1 MKIQL
6 SKVTL
11 NIEEFRNSSSSK
23 NYLFFLHGFS
33 GSSSD
38 WNEIIPRINNDFK
51 IFAVD
56 LVGHGQSDSPDDV
69 SLYTTKSMVEQLYQ
83 VIKKITEEK
92 IILAGYSMGGR
103 AALSFKANHPEI
115 IKGLILESSSVGIE
129 DQKQRIERTANDE
142 KLAQFIE
149 IHSIEE
155 FVDYW
160 MNIDLFNSQKN
171 LPKIK
176 LNEIRESK
184 LKNNRT
190 GLANSLRGFGQGIMP
205 HLYNEIKNISAETLL
220 ISGELDS
227 KYSKINSELLKLFPH
242 AKHVIIKNAGHNT
255 HLEQPSSFVNVIND
269 FLSEF

>member
-115 IKGLILESSSVGIE
+115 IKGLILESSSAGIIDE
-129 DQKQRIERTANDE
+129 QQRLERIQSDE

-149 IHSIEE
+149 NHSMEE

-160 MNIDLFNSQKN
+160 MNIDLFKSQKN
-171 LPKIK
+171 LPKSILTNVRK
-176 LNEIRESK
+176 SK
-184 LKNNRT
+184 LKNNKT

-205 HLYNEIKNISAETLL
+205 HLHNDVKNISIKTLL
-220 ISGELDS
+220 ISGELDL
-227 KYSKINSELLKLFPH
+227 KYAKINYELSKLFSH
-242 AKHVIIKNAGHNT
+242 AQHITIKNAGHNI
-255 HLEQPSSFVNVIND
+255 HLEQPSSFANVINN

>member
-11 NIEEFRNSSSSK
+11 NIEEFRNNSSVK
-23 NYLFFLHGFS
+23 NYLILLHGFS

-38 WNEIIPRINNDFK
+38 WNEIIPNIHNFN

-56 LVGHGQSDSPDDV
+56 LIGHGQSDSPNDV
-69 SLYTTKSMVEQLYQ
+69 SLYTKESMVEQLYQ
-83 VIKKITEEK
+83 AIKKITEEK
-92 IILAGYSMGGR
+92 ILLVGYSMGGR
-103 AALSFKANHPEI
+103 AALSFAANHPEI
-115 IKGLILESSSVGIE
+115 IKGLILESSSAGIE
-129 DQKQRIERTANDE
+129 DSQQRMERTVSDE

-149 IHSIEE
+149 SHSMAE

-184 LKNNRT
+184 LKNNKT

-205 HLYNEIKNISAETLL
+205 HLYNEIKNISTKTLL
-220 ISGELDS
+220 VSGELDL

-242 AKHVIIKNAGHNT
+242 AVHKIINSAGHNT